1 MNKVIITTL
10 ILCTGILV
18 AGCEKTYSVKDL
30 KKDEKLLQ
38 EWIVRC
44 GFTGSS
50 KNCQNARL
58 ADHELATERRKKEE
72 EENRQYRE
80 ELEKKQK
87 EDEARRNAEYEKL
100 KAEYKERQA
109 ANEARVRAML
119 LEGQKRVDDYLKN
132 QLEQK

>member
-58 ADHELATERRKKEE
+58 ADHELATERRKKAQEE
-72 EENRQYRE
+72 RRQYLE
-80 ELEKKQK
+80 ELEKKRK
-87 EDEARRNAEYEKL
+87 EDEAKRKAEYEK
-100 KAEYKERQA
+100 R
-109 ANEARVRAML
+109 RAQ
-119 LEGQKRVDDYLKN
+119 QKRDYN
-132 QLEQK
+132 FDP